1 MGVGVFVIVVN
12 VTHLELLTTSL
23 RCFSRRQKEK
33 MIFRVSCFGSRDE
46 GGVEGA
52 KMDALT
58 ERIVYYSTALY
69 SM

>member
-1 MGVGVFVIVVN
+1 MGVGVLVIVVI

-33 MIFRVSCFGSRDE
+33 MIFMVSCFGSRDE
-46 GGVEGA
+46 GGVGA
-52 KMDALT
+52 KMDELT